1 MSQKVRIIKVKH
13 AGASV
18 YLGDDSCRNHC
29 WTRNPERITDWLC
42 DGWRTRFN
50 QHREH
55 RTIRRYM
62 EDVESH
68 ERMWWTFPWVG
79 QRRGA
84 VQGQRGSNPVFLAR
98 MHPLRRSRQSHA
110 RGEFGMVR
118 RVEAQENQWRSC
130 SGVQIPQTQPPVF
143 RMLAQPE
150 QDRQRRLPSGVTQ
163 AWRGRHHRKREK
175 GIPQAR
181 RNGMP
186 LEALH
191 PCARQPT
198 RQIIRAWR

>member
-62 EDVESH
+62 EDVESR

-79 QRRGA
+79 RPSGSF
-84 VQGQRGSNPVFLAR
+84 QGQRGSNPVFLAR
-98 MHPLRRSRQSHA
+98 MHPLRRPRQSHA
-110 RGEFGMVR
+110 RGEFGMVCR
-118 RVEAQENQWRSC
+118 LKRKKINGGRVPGFKS
-130 SGVQIPQTQPPVF
+130 
-143 RMLAQPE
+143 
-150 QDRQRRLPSGVTQ
+150 
-163 AWRGRHHRKREK
+163 RKRA
-175 GIPQAR
+175 PQYFVCW
-181 RNGMP
+181 RNQNKTGNAVYHQVSRKRGVVVITGTVKKEFRKPDETGCRWM
-186 LEALH
+186 LSIH
-191 PCARQPT
+191 VRVSQPVRIT
-198 RQIIRAWR
+198 RAWR